1 MLATGPMAVKVLRNG
16 TATVVH
22 MIDDA
27 LAELDSNDSNVKV
40 LLRNY

>member
-1 MLATGPMAVKVLRNG
+1 MGPNGCEGAAQRNSKRW
-16 TATVVH
+16 VVH